1 MELDKHAINW
11 AIFQGLLLEAIP
23 VLLLGVVPTVIKP
36 IPRPERPLEP

>member
-11 AIFQGLLLEAIP
+11 AIYQGLLLEAIP
-23 VLLLGVVPTVIKP
+23 GLLLGVVPTGIQP